1 MLEISTWV
9 LLTQGERATSKGGG
23 GEWNKKE
30 NAFIKVSWTDKYF
43 QLKNGLLGLI
53 RAG

>member
-30 NAFIKVSWTDKYF
+30 NAFIKVSWTDKNIY
-43 QLKNGLLGLI
+43 QSEEWLVGPN
-53 RAG
+53 